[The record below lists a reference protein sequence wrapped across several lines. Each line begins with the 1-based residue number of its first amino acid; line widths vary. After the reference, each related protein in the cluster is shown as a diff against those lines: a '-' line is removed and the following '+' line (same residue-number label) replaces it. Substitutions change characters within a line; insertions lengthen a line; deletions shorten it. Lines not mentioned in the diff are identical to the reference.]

1 MPEPTSPLRIAVVGH
16 TNTGKTSLLRTLTR
30 DSRFGQVSIQPGTTR
45 HVEAAQLLLDGQPV
59 IELFDTPGIE
69 DPIALLE
76 RVDQIASDSRERL
89 DGPARLQA
97 FLGTDEATGRF
108 EQEAKVIRQMLNSDA
123 AFYVV
128 DARDPVLA
136 KHQDE
141 LELLRYCG
149 IPLLPLLNFIASPEN
164 REAQW
169 REALAR
175 AGLHAMVGFDTVAP
189 AQDAEGLLYSKLA
202 TLMDRHRSTLEAL
215 LQRHQDDSRTR
226 QRSALKQL
234 AELLIDVAACRHAVD
249 SREQSVIDTA
259 TRELHALVKAREQLC
274 IDTLMTIYRFSEEE
288 LEQSQLPM
296 INGRWEQDL
305 FDPYTLE
312 QMGIRLGGGAIAG
325 ATVGAGIDMM
335 TGGLTLGA
343 AAAIGAVAGGGLQT
357 LRHYGQQ
364 MLDRIVSG
372 KEVLRVDDNILRLL
386 TLRQLALIR
395 MLESRGHAATGKLV
409 ALSSTDHALWKT
421 GLPTPLRKARANPQW
436 SALTHPAGPQSRRSA
451 AIDELV
457 QILSAIDRHSK
468 P

>member
-1 MPEPTSPLRIAVVGH
+1 MEHSPLQQNSPLRIAVVGH

-30 DSRFGQVSIQPGTTR
+30 DSRFGQVSIQHGTTR
-45 HVEAAQLLLDGQPV
+45 HVEAAQLMLDGTPV

-76 RVDQIASDSRERL
+76 RVDRIASDNRERL

-97 FLGTDEATGRF
+97 FLYTDDATGRF
-108 EQEAKVIRQMLNSDA
+108 EQEAKVIRQMLGSDA

-149 IPLLPLLNFIASPEN
+149 IPLLPLLNFIASPQN
-164 REAQW
+164 REAKW

-189 AQDAEGLLYSKLA
+189 AEDAERLLYSKLA
-202 TLMDRHRSTLEAL
+202 TLMDQHKPILDAL
-215 LQRHQDDSRTR
+215 LQRHEDDSRTR
-226 QRSALKQL
+226 QSSALKQL
-234 AELLIDVAACRHAVD
+234 AELLIDVAACRYAVESGEQSAVD
-249 SREQSVIDTA
+249 AA
-259 TRELHALVKAREQLC
+259 TSELHALVKAREQLC
-274 IDTLMTIYRFSEEE
+274 VDTLLTVYRFSDEE

-312 QMGIRLGGGAIAG
+312 QMGIRLGGGALAG
-325 ATVGAGIDMM
+325 ASVGAGIDMM

-343 AAAIGAVAGGGLQT
+343 ATAIGALAGGGLQT

-386 TLRQLALIR
+386 ALRQLALIR

-409 ALSSTDHALWKT
+409 ALSSTDHVLWKA
-421 GLPTPLRKARANPQW
+421 GLPAPLREARANPQW
-436 SALTHPAGPQSRRSA
+436 SGLTHPAALQSRRSA
-451 AIDELV
+451 AIEELT
-457 QILSAIDRHSK
+457 QILAGIRH
-468 P
+468 